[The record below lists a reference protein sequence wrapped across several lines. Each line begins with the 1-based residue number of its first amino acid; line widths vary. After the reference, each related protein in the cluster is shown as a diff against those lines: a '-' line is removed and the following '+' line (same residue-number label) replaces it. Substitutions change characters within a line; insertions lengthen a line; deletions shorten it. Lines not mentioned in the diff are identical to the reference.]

1 MTFLKDESGQGMVEY
16 ALIIGLVAVVAV
28 VALVALG
35 PRIKNMF
42 NSANNSLASAE
53 PSSSNG

>member
-16 ALIIGLVAVVAV
+16 ALIIGLIAVVAV

-35 PRIKNMF
+35 PRIQNMF
-42 NSANNSLASAE
+42 RSADNELSKVDTTT
-53 PSSSNG
+53 